1 MLKERENAIARISLI
16 IQVSLTVL
24 LFSVVCKLF
33 NNQEQLHIIGTAQCV
48 IFSILII
55 PVWGLLIGYS
65 GLDRMSRDQ
74 RYRYLFFR
82 YFNLVSAGTLFLYIV
97 SLIAGSL
104 QVHFKLLLLFAGAD
118 FLVLFLYKAF
128 FFSVMR
134 FFRRRGYNTR
144 QVVVYADNKSQKCIN
159 NLLETVDW
167 GYKIRGV
174 ITSSEEIREEFGGR
188 VKILSPDISLDKVL
202 DRSIVDEVYY
212 CKGLLDKDEIAKLI
226 DVCAE
231 VGVLF
236 KLKTSPWVIGQ
247 LDAGVEVPDN
257 APLMEFGKMP
267 GSYAALKMKRFFDVL
282 FSFFAII
289 ITSPLF
295 FVVAL
300 LIKLDDGG
308 PIFFKQERVGLNGR
322 RFKLLKFRTM
332 IVNAESLQKQLMG
345 RNEQTGPVFKIK
357 RDPRITR
364 VGKFLRKTSLDEF
377 PQFFNVISGDMSVVG
392 PRPPIPA
399 EVKQYERWQS
409 RRLSMKPGITCIW
422 QVSGRNTVDFDEWMK
437 MDLKYI
443 DNWSLKLDFSLIL
456 KTVKVIILGE
466 GQ

>member
-1 MLKERENAIARISLI
+1 MLKERENAIARISLV
-16 IQVSLTVL
+16 IQVMVTIL
-24 LFSVVCKLF
+24 LFIFACKVF
-33 NNQEQLHIIGTAQCV
+33 NPEESFHIVGSAQC
-48 IFSILII
+48 ILYSILII
-55 PVWGLLIGYS
+55 PVWGMLIGYS
-65 GLDRMSRDQ
+65 GMAKMSRDQ
-74 RYRYLFFR
+74 RYRYIFFR
-82 YFNLVSAGTLFLYIV
+82 YVNLVSAGTLFLYIV

-104 QVHFKLLLLFAGAD
+104 HVHFKLFLLFAGVD
-118 FLVLFLYKAF
+118 FLILFFYKAF

-144 QVVVYADNKSQKCIN
+144 QVIVYADNKSENCIN
-159 NLLETVDW
+159 NLLDTVDW
-167 GYKIRGV
+167 GYRIRGI
-174 ITSSEEIREEFGGR
+174 ITSSDEIRENFEGR
-188 VKILSPDISLDKVL
+188 IKILSPDISLDKVL

-212 CKGLLDKDEIAKLI
+212 CKGLLDKYEIARLI

-247 LDAGVEVPDN
+247 LEEGEEVPDN

-267 GSYAALKMKRFFDVL
+267 GSYSALKMKRLFDVL
-282 FSFFAII
+282 FSLFAII
-289 ITSPLF
+289 VMSPLF
-295 FVVAL
+295 LVVAL

-322 RFKLLKFRTM
+322 RFKLFKFRTM
-332 IVNAESLQKQLMG
+332 IVNAESLQKLLMG
-345 RNEQTGPVFKIK
+345 KNEQTGPVFKIK

-377 PQFFNVISGDMSVVG
+377 PQFFNVLNGDMSVVG

-422 QVSGRNTVDFDEWMK
+422 QVSGRNTVDFEEWMK
-437 MDLKYI
+437 MDMKYI

-456 KTVKVIILGE
+456 KTVKVIIIGD